1 MRDSATRHIEIDITL
16 SYRNDTLS
24 LEVAEIEGMKA
35 TVASSVADIAV
46 ALTPQGERQRSVLT
60 KLGNTIFRARNV
72 ATLDSLFIPSSLL
85 TQLRRDAIE
94 ALLRAKRAAY
104 RFGYRKTEN
113 ANAAYPTTALV
124 SSDNVANRLAGDFY
138 RSHGVVSIEPAIE
151 VKQPAPGEEQPVMHT
166 RYCLRRQLGAC
177 LLTPSGNKL
186 PRELYLRSGNIELR
200 VECTCSDCGM
210 KLYATRKK

>member
-1 MRDSATRHIEIDITL
+1 MKKRLKATTIDENFRTFLASKRSSGVREKTIL
-16 SYRNDTLS
+16 SYHQAYQAINKHYPIGEMDMTAFHADTLN
-24 LEVAEIEGMKA
+24 
-35 TVASSVADIAV
+35 
-46 ALTPQGERQRSVLT
+46 AL
-60 KLGNTIFRARNV
+60 
-72 ATLDSLFIPSSLL
+72 
-85 TQLRRDAIE
+85 IE

-104 RFGYRKTEN
+104 RFGYRKSEK

-124 SSDNVANRLAGDFY
+124 SSDNVANRLAEDFY

-177 LLTPSGNKL
+177 LLTPSGSSL

-200 VECTCSDCGM
+200 VECTCNDCGM